1 MGTIYWNGPFE
12 GLAVWTFQGVL
23 RAARLADK
31 AVATTIAA
39 VLTWQERARER
50 HRMASLSDAML
61 RDIGISRADLDRECR
76 KPFWLG

>member
-1 MGTIYWNGPFE
+1 MGTIYWGGPFE
-12 GLAVWTFQGVL
+12 GLAVWAFQGVL

-31 AVATTIAA
+31 AVASVVAG
-39 VLTWQERARER
+39 VLTWQERARDR

-61 RDIGISRADLDRECR
+61 RDIGISRADLERECR

>member
-23 RAARLADK
+23 RVARLADK
-31 AVATTIAA
+31 VVGAVVKGIF
-39 VLTWQERARER
+39 TWQDRARER
-50 HRMASLSDAML
+50 HRMQALSDAML
-61 RDIGISRADLDRECR
+61 RDIGISRADIDRESR